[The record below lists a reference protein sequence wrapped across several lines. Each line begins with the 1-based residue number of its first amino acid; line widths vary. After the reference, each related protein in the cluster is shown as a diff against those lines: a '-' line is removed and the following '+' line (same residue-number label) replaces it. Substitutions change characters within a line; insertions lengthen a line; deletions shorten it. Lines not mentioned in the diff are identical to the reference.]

1 MSKHSFLFSFILFY
15 QTILFSQI
23 GIGTSSPSASAML
36 DIQSTN
42 KGFLPPRVALASI
55 NDVSSIS
62 SPATGLLVINTA
74 TAGTA
79 PNNVFPGYYYFNGTK
94 WQHIFNPSSNFI
106 KKTLLINTVAP
117 SSTVSGASTVSAWSG
132 SYTASGGT
140 VEVRANFT
148 AYSSINYNAATFKLL
163 RDGTEIDNVSFYFN
177 YSGIH
182 NTIPELYA
190 ILPLET
196 GSHTYAISISA
207 NTIVDNN
214 DIANIVV
221 TETKFN

>member
-1 MSKHSFLFSFILFY
+1 MSVKTFFFISFLLFR
-15 QTILFSQI
+15 LELSSQV

-36 DIQSTN
+36 DVNSSS
-42 KGFLPPRVALASI
+42 KGFIPPRIALTSI
-55 NDVSSIS
+55 NDVSTIN
-62 SPATGLLVINTA
+62 SPATGLLIINTA

-79 PNNVFPGYYYFNGTK
+79 PNNVFPGYYYFDGTK
-94 WQHIFNPSSNFI
+94 WQHILNPSSNFI
-106 KKTLLINTVAP
+106 KKTVLINSVAP
-117 SSTVSGASTVSAWSG
+117 SSTISGTTTISAWSG

-148 AYSSINYNAATFKLL
+148 AYSNTNYNAATFKLL
-163 RDGTEIDNVSFYFN
+163 RDGTEIDNVPFYFN

-196 GSHTYAISISA
+196 GSHTYAINIGA
-207 NTIVDNN
+207 NTIVDVN
-214 DIANIVV
+214 DVANIIV
-221 TETKFN
+221 TETKLN